1 MSKPNEVHRNY
12 TISDS
17 EMVLT
22 SNVYRALFIEDKLD
36 FSQFDSSFADPY
48 ADNWAAA
55 IAVAE
60 VVAQDAELI
69 DQMAQLTAK
78 VNAKMAEVQ
87 DYYHRIKYYME
98 KAFSDNIAIQNEF
111 GRNDYDKARN
121 STPKLVAFMQTLNNA
136 TTKYSAELLAAGCAQ
151 EFLDKAPTLR
161 DELRTAENNQEL
173 FKKTRPV
180 ETQKRLEDMNTCWD
194 FSKNV
199 CKAGKIVY
207 SDNAAKY
214 NQYLLPGETPKA
226 APVVEPETEQP

>member
-1 MSKPNEVHRNY
+1 MSRPNEVHRNY

-22 SNVYRALFIEDKLD
+22 SNVLRTIFVEDKLE

-48 ADNWAAA
+48 AENWAAA

-69 DQMAQLTAK
+69 DQIAQLTAI

-87 DYYHRIKYYME
+87 SYYQRIKYYME

-111 GRNDYDKARN
+111 GRNDYDKVRN
-121 STPKLVAFMQTLNNA
+121 STPKLVAFMQTLSNA
-136 TTKYSAELLAAGCAQ
+136 ITKYSAELLTAGCTQ
-151 EFLDKAPTLR
+151 EFLDEAPTLR
-161 DELRTAENNQEL
+161 DELRTAENNQEV

-180 ETQKRLEDMNTCWD
+180 ETQKRLQNMNSCWD

-199 CKAGKIVY
+199 CKAGKIVF

-226 APVVEPETEQP
+226 APAPEPEQL